1 MELERSVAA
10 RSMIP
15 VVVELGCTLGLV
27 WDGDGDVVVPG
38 LKGIEQRWDGIGEFD
53 RREGVAL
60 LALF

>member
-1 MELERSVAA
+1 
-10 RSMIP
+10 MIP
-15 VVVELGCTLGLV
+15 VVVELSCTLGLV

-53 RREGVAL
+53 RREGAAL